1 MNTML
6 CEDAE
11 WLCSE
16 EAFSVYKHCM
26 YKPEYKDFRAKME
39 RYISEPSVK
48 MFVCSAEGIKA
59 GLLVLH
65 VSGDTAEIEGIAVSE
80 KFRRRGAGSSMI
92 LNAAGILGLKSLAAQ
107 TDDDAIGFYRKC
119 CFKEERLIIE
129 YPDGTAVRYNCTLE
143 L

>member
-1 MNTML
+1 
-6 CEDAE
+6 
-11 WLCSE
+11 
-16 EAFSVYKHCM
+16 M

-65 VSGDTAEIEGIAVSE
+65 VSGDTADIEGIAVSE
-80 KFRRRGAGSSMI
+80 KYRRRGAGSSMI

-119 CFKEERLIIE
+119 GFKEERLIIE

-143 L
+143 I